1 MYMCVKGFIDGKG
14 SRDAADALFT
24 PALTAD
30 LAVDFVDSATDLA
43 LKGFKVHP
51 TLNCLYTGT
60 LCPLNCRNLSRTA
73 LG

>member
-1 MYMCVKGFIDGKG
+1 MCVKGFIDGKG
-14 SRDAADALFT
+14 SREAADTLFA

-30 LAVDFVDSATDLA
+30 LAVDFVDSATNLV

-51 TLNCLYTGT
+51 ALNRLSTGT